1 MSNKTNKTL
10 DQRIEGALDDAES
23 AVDGVQER
31 VEAAMAEVSLLRELF
46 EQAKQT
52 EKGLRDALADAQ
64 DYAAK
69 LTQELAQ
76 TTQERD
82 ELKGNIEELRRATAG
97 GQSLGALPKSFTV
110 RQVLEAIDR
119 WGHEQPR
126 WYNLPQWT
134 DNYQLRSPAHALW
147 GILSALRGPDDSTD
161 LVSKDVFTARLRG
174 IVLPRLSDRVGV
186 QTYSHTT
193 YPMDLARV
201 SQHNHHFRQ
210 HAGWADRVV
219 RKFWPEA
226 FAPVITPEPEKGQE
240 G

>member
-23 AVDGVQER
+23 AVDGVQVR

-52 EKGLRDALADAQ
+52 EKGLRDVVADAQ

-69 LTQELAQ
+69 LAQALAQ
-76 TTQERD
+76 MTQERD

-119 WGHEQPR
+119 WAHEQPR
-126 WYNLPQWT
+126 QWT

-147 GILSALRGPDDSTD
+147 GILSALRGPDNSAD

-186 QTYSHTT
+186 QTYSHTA

-201 SQHNHHFRQ
+201 SLHNYHFRH
-210 HAGWADRVV
+210 HAEWADRVV

-226 FAPVITPEPEKGQE
+226 FAPVIAQEPEKGQE